1 MEKYYDEEFYSIIN
15 PILKIDEFQ
24 KLGNIEHH
32 GITRLDHSLR
42 VAYYTFVVTKKLHLN
57 YQKSTEAALLHDFF
71 CDEVENES
79 SLSKLRKHPKC
90 AINNAKKY
98 FDLNELQEDIIKCH
112 MFPITFTPPRYLESW
127 IVDIVDDV
135 AAIYEKSYST
145 RKQLSAASLF
155 LFVLFTNIL
164 RIR

>member
-1 MEKYYDEEFYSIIN
+1 MGKYQDKEFYSIIS
-15 PILKIDEFQ
+15 PILEIDEFQ

-42 VAYYTFVVTKKLHLN
+42 VAYYTYVVTKKLHLN
-57 YQKSTEAALLHDFF
+57 YKKATEAALLHDFF
-71 CDEVENES
+71 SDEVENENG
-79 SLSKLRKHPKC
+79 LFKLRRHPNC
-90 AINNAKKY
+90 AVWNAKKY
-98 FDLNELQEDIIKCH
+98 FELDELQEDIIKCH
-112 MFPITFTPPRYLESW
+112 MFPITFTPPKYLESW

-145 RKQLSAASLF
+145 HKQLSAASLF
-155 LFVLFTNIL
+155 LFVVLSNIL